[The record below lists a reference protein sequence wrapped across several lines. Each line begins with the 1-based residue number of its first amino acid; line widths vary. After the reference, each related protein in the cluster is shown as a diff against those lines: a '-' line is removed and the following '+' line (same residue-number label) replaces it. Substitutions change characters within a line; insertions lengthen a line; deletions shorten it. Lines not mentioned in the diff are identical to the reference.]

1 MRHPEKAAG
10 PGKAPHVTSPIA
22 AQPVDARSLAHAPL
36 AIDCRGLGVL
46 LGCSERHV
54 RALNAAG
61 RLPRALR
68 LGRRRVW
75 SVATIEAWLVAGAP
89 TRAAWELRNGTGG
102 AA

>member
-10 PGKAPHVTSPIA
+10 PGKAPRVTMSSGGQPIDA
-22 AQPVDARSLAHAPL
+22 ASVAPGSLAVDARGLA
-36 AIDCRGLGVL
+36 VL

-54 RALNAAG
+54 RALNVSG

-75 SVATIEAWLVAGAP
+75 SIASIEAWLAAGAP
-89 TRAAWELRNGTGG
+89 TRAAWEMRNGSGG
-102 AA
+102 AT